1 MPGSGMTEL
10 PAHASLRRIVK
21 AFGSSGE
28 SSMSRGG
35 MIVMAIVSSL
45 FAGTAIAQNA
55 QMAAPKS
62 APASPA
68 PAPSAPAPPAAAS
81 PAASPDAAQ
90 QNSANDAVR
99 NMIGA
104 WEFSNADHDKI
115 CHFNFRADA
124 VPNGYRL
131 EIDKNCPSLF
141 PSTKSMVAWAV
152 DNFGSLRLLDSSG
165 NSVVDLSEVETGM
178 YDGFTPEEGR
188 YVLQAANSAPQ
199 LSPGDVA
206 GDWAVSHGAGKPNCF
221 LTLANNPLTSDI
233 LALKVKPGCGDS
245 AITRFAPTG
254 WRMDEGELMLMSPN
268 GQTWQFEQS
277 DTNTWQRV
285 PESSVPV
292 LLVRQ

>member
-1 MPGSGMTEL
+1 
-10 PAHASLRRIVK
+10 
-21 AFGSSGE
+21 
-28 SSMSRGG
+28 
-35 MIVMAIVSSL
+35 MIVVAVVSSL

-55 QMAAPKS
+55 QVAAPKS
-62 APASPA
+62 APASP
-68 PAPSAPAPPAAAS
+68 PPTAAS
-81 PAASPDAAQ
+81 PAAAPDATQ
-90 QNSANDAVR
+90 QNSANDAGHNLV
-99 NMIGA
+99 GA
-104 WEFSNADHDKI
+104 WEFSNADHDKV

-124 VPNGYRL
+124 VPNGYKL

-141 PSTKSMVAWAV
+141 PSTKNMVAWAV

-188 YVLQAANSAPQ
+188 YVLQAATSAPQ
-199 LSPGDVA
+199 LSAGDVA
-206 GDWAVSHGAGKPNCF
+206 GDWAVTHGASKPNCF
-221 LTLANNPLTSDI
+221 LTLVNHPLTADI

>member
-1 MPGSGMTEL
+1 
-10 PAHASLRRIVK
+10 
-21 AFGSSGE
+21 
-28 SSMSRGG
+28 MSRGG

-45 FAGTAIAQNA
+45 FGDTAIAQNA
-55 QMAAPKS
+55 QVAAPQVT
-62 APASPA
+62 APKGATTSPTSPTSPA
-68 PAPSAPAPPAAAS
+68 AAPPAATA
-81 PAASPDAAQ
+81 PNTTP
-90 QNSANDAVR
+90 QNSANDAFH

-115 CHFNFRADA
+115 CHFNFRTDA
-124 VPNGYRL
+124 ASNGYKL

-188 YVLQAANSAPQ
+188 YILQAATSAPQ
-199 LSPGDVA
+199 LSAGDVA
-206 GDWAVSHGAGKPNCF
+206 GDWAITHGTSKPNCF
-221 LTLANNPLTSDI
+221 LTLANNPLTAEI